1 MSLAFGFSKHI
12 VQFTIR
18 GEWREAD
25 KGNLRQKIHDT
36 CRMRNKGCTC

>member
-25 KGNLRQKIHDT
+25 KGKAEDT
-36 CRMRNKGCTC
+36 W